1 MLRVIIWQSSPE
13 HSMLRVC
20 QISCAGTELP
30 RLPELRHL
38 NLLHC
43 SALTDAGLA
52 AVAAQFPLL
61 TGLQLKS
68 GSLSDAGLTAIA
80 TLTSLERLDLV
91 DCEAL
96 KGEGLRAILASL
108 PYLQVG
114 PPFPKRACTLHS
126 YEQLW
131 LWPFGRRFGPGRCQ
145 PG

>member
-1 MLRVIIWQSSPE
+1 
-13 HSMLRVC
+13 MLRVC
-20 QISCAGTELP
+20 QNSCAGTELP

-114 PPFPKRACTLHS
+114 PPFPKLPAHFIHTSSCGCSAEDLVLAVVSLAEMSGACTH
-126 YEQLW
+126 
-131 LWPFGRRFGPGRCQ
+131 GT
-145 PG
+145 